1 MAAPTLFNYLEDVQT
16 LLREQKQEHIDPQ
29 DIIKWVNR
37 ARREI
42 ALRTSCCRGITPIAG
57 AVISASVTSGGAGY
71 SLAPTVTITPPDYPS
86 GQRPFPNGAQ
96 ATASAI
102 TLGGAVSSV
111 LINQGGS
118 GYYLPTA
125 TITDPTGTG
134 ATVELKTSY
143 VSKLVQGQEVYL
155 FSDIDLSQFP
165 GLDSVYY
172 VESISILYAAQRYSL
187 MVPSFSSYQAMIR
200 QFTNQYQYV
209 PFFAAQL
216 AQGVSGSLFLS
227 PLPSTAWQCEFVFR
241 ALPSDLI
248 DDQSVE
254 ALPQPWTDSVVFY
267 ACHFGMLSLQNGN
280 SARMYLELF
289 NEYCHRHSVAAR
301 PGRKVNPYGRPVW

>member
-1 MAAPTLFNYLEDVQT
+1 MSAPTLFTYIQDVQT
-16 LLREQKQEHIDPQ
+16 LLRETKQDMIDPG
-29 DIIKWVNR
+29 DIVKWINR

-57 AVISASVTSGGAGY
+57 AVISASVTSGGHGY
-71 SLAPTVTITPPDYPS
+71 TAPTVTISPPDYPS
-86 GQRPFPNGAQ
+86 GQRPFPNGDQ
-96 ATASAI
+96 ATGTVTTSTGTVSAVGV
-102 TLGGAVSSV
+102 TY
-111 LINQGGS
+111 GGS
-118 GYYLPTA
+118 GYYQPVA

-134 ATVELKTSY
+134 ATVALTTSY

-165 GLDSVYY
+165 GFDSVYY

-187 MVPSFSSYQAMIR
+187 MVPSFSSYQAMVR

-216 AQGVSGSLFLS
+216 AQGVSGSLFLY

-241 ALPSDLI
+241 ALPSDLS

-254 ALPQPWTDSVVFY
+254 SVPQPWTDGI
-267 ACHFGMLSLQNGN
+267 AHFAAYFGYLSLQNPN
-280 SARMYLELF
+280 LARLHLELF
-289 NEYCHRHSVAAR
+289 EKFTHGYSVAAR
-301 PGRKVNPYGRPVW
+301 PGRKPNPYGRPIW

>member
-1 MAAPTLFNYLEDVQT
+1 MTAPTLFTYMKDVQT
-16 LLREQKQEHIDPQ
+16 LLRESKQDMVDPE
-29 DIIKWVNR
+29 DIIVWINR

-42 ALRTSCCRGITPIAG
+42 ALRTSCLRGITPIAG
-57 AVISASVTSGGAGY
+57 AVISASVTSGGHGY
-71 SLAPTVTITPPDYPS
+71 TAPTVTISPPDYPS
-86 GQRPFPNGAQ
+86 GQRPFPNGDQ
-96 ATASAI
+96 ATATATLSAGTI
-102 TLGGAVSSV
+102 SAVNVSY
-111 LINQGGS
+111 GGS
-118 GYYLPTA
+118 GYYQPVV

-134 ATVELKTSY
+134 ATATPATSY

-155 FSDIDLSQFP
+155 FSDINLSQFP

-216 AQGVSGSLFLS
+216 AQGVSGSLFLF
-227 PLPSTAWQCEFVFR
+227 PLPSTSWQCEFVFR

-280 SARMYLELF
+280 SARMYLDLF
-289 NEYCHRHSVAAR
+289 NEYVHRHSVAAR
-301 PGRKVNPYGRPVW
+301 PGRKPNPYGRPVW